1 MKHEDVPGYTEL
13 RTQLFQVRFKL
24 QTLKSEKERAKVH
37 EELRNIK
44 REMAKVLLE
53 DAEKKKGK

>member
-13 RTQLFQVRFKL
+13 RAKLFQARFKL
-24 QTLKSEKERAKVH
+24 QTLKSDEERAKAR

-44 REMAKVLLE
+44 REIAKALLE
-53 DAEKKKGK
+53 DAEKKKGR